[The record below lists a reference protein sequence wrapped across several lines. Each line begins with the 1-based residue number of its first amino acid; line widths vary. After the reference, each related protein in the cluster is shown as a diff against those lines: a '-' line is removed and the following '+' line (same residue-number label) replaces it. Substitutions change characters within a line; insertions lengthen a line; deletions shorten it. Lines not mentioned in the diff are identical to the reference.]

1 MKNSSRTKK
10 AFINTA
16 MGIFNRFSNTIFSF
30 ALRTV
35 FIYTLG
41 IQYTGVSSVF
51 TDILTMLSLSE
62 LGISTAIATALYKP
76 LHEKD
81 DKKIQKLMN
90 FYKLAYRYIAIFI
103 FCAGILLLPFLDNL
117 ITDVP
122 DIKENIK
129 VIFLLYIT
137 KTSASYLL
145 IYKTTILDADQ
156 KQYIIKWYETGCT
169 FFKYL
174 IEIALLIIFKNFMLY
189 LLLEVV
195 LTITQNIIITKRAKN
210 EYPNIFKKNNEK
222 LEKGEIKKLF
232 GDIKALSMYRI
243 SGSIGNSIDNILVSS
258 FLGTS
263 MVGILSNYTLIRKQ
277 LENIILQFFYSITP
291 SLGNLVAEGNTE
303 KQISIFNKVFYISFL
318 IVNFC
323 AVTMFIVFTPF
334 IKFWIGDEYLLSYAI
349 SFVISFD
356 FFLYVLLQAIASFRT
371 ANGLFVKGQYR
382 PLITAILNIILS
394 IILIRKMGIFGT
406 ILSTIICR
414 LATQWYDPYILF
426 KNVFKLSFRKFYSK
440 YLKYIIIFISGSI
453 ISYSISS
460 IINTNYEIINI
471 LINLLI
477 GITVP
482 NVIAI
487 LFTFRTEEFKNLVEL
502 VNKKLIKKLRRKN
515 K

>member
-210 EYPNIFKKNNEK
+210 E
-222 LEKGEIKKLF
+222 
-232 GDIKALSMYRI
+232 
-243 SGSIGNSIDNILVSS
+243 
-258 FLGTS
+258 
-263 MVGILSNYTLIRKQ
+263 
-277 LENIILQFFYSITP
+277 
-291 SLGNLVAEGNTE
+291 
-303 KQISIFNKVFYISFL
+303 
-318 IVNFC
+318 
-323 AVTMFIVFTPF
+323 
-334 IKFWIGDEYLLSYAI
+334 
-349 SFVISFD
+349 
-356 FFLYVLLQAIASFRT
+356 
-371 ANGLFVKGQYR
+371 
-382 PLITAILNIILS
+382 
-394 IILIRKMGIFGT
+394 
-406 ILSTIICR
+406 
-414 LATQWYDPYILF
+414 
-426 KNVFKLSFRKFYSK
+426 
-440 YLKYIIIFISGSI
+440 
-453 ISYSISS
+453 
-460 IINTNYEIINI
+460 
-471 LINLLI
+471 
-477 GITVP
+477 
-482 NVIAI
+482 
-487 LFTFRTEEFKNLVEL
+487 
-502 VNKKLIKKLRRKN
+502 
-515 K
+515 